1 MAACFWSSFCCSLV
15 AFFFSQLDL
24 LELLEEPG
32 PADDLLLVDELELD
46 PGEDVEE
53 LRLVLGGQDPAAVLG
68 PDEEAGQAGEEVVE
82 EAGQGRVPDDE
93 DDQVDLLAVVGVEVD
108 ALLRPADGDGD
119 LAAGVDA
126 GVRQGDA
133 VADGRGD
140 EVLAVDDAGQDELLV
155 VDELLLGQDVQELF
169 DGLDLVLALEVED
182 DLGGFEIIGKAG

>member
-1 MAACFWSSFCCSLV
+1 MLV
-15 AFFFSQLDL
+15 
-24 LELLEEPG
+24 ELG
-32 PADDLLLVDELELD
+32 
-46 PGEDVEE
+46 
-53 LRLVLGGQDPAAVLG
+53 LVLGRQDAAAVLG
-68 PDEEAGQAGEEVVE
+68 PDEEAGQPGEEVVE

-119 LAAGVDA
+119 LASGVDA

-155 VDELLLGQDVQELF
+155 VDELLLGQDVEELL

-182 DLGGFEIIGKAG
+182 DLGGA